1 MTKIRIIGV
10 AAMAAL
16 LASASALAGKPVS
29 ELEGHVVGHATELSF
44 SPDLTKSVRA
54 NDRSVWTRHVFLPGA
69 TYIKLHFADVNLRKG
84 DTLTIT
90 NPKGRVI
97 ETITRRGPK
106 DMGSFWAL
114 SVPGDRA
121 TATPTATAAPTPTT
135 PPMGTA
141 GGATST
147 PATVEA
153 HDSTAEPTPTHTVVV
168 PPTPTTP
175 PRRSQSRSSTRNDGP
190 RPVRPT

>member
-10 AAMAAL
+10 AAVAAL
-16 LASASALAGKPVS
+16 LASASAFAGKPVS

-54 NDRSVWTRHVFLPGA
+54 NDRSVWTRHVYLPGA
-69 TYIKLHFADVNLRKG
+69 SFIKLHLEDVNLRKG

-97 ETITRRGPK
+97 ETITGRGPK

-121 TATPTATAAPTPTT
+121 TLTFDHAAVYKQAPFEVV
-135 PPMGTA
+135 GAIA
-141 GGATST
+141 GNTDLFAKIPHGDGQTILREALLVADHNAYHYGQLVFLRRGLGAWR
-147 PATVEA
+147 E
-153 HDSTAEPTPTHTVVV
+153 
-168 PPTPTTP
+168 
-175 PRRSQSRSSTRNDGP
+175 
-190 RPVRPT
+190 